1 MSARDFPQRRLKY
14 IKLSKRL
21 RFGNLASDL
30 NRVATG
36 LAGGSYSENM
46 PFWVEQ
52 AKHLAAWTAEST
64 TSEEVAREVFEIH
77 LALARFEQNINDEA
91 ERKIMMVQAK
101 QWAERMIEHS
111 GIMEEK

>member
-1 MSARDFPQRRLKY
+1 MSAKDFSERRLKY

-36 LAGGSYSENM
+36 LAGGSCSQNV

-64 TSEEVAREVFEIH
+64 TSEEVDREVFEIH
-77 LALARFEQNINDEA
+77 LALARFEQNTNDEA
-91 ERKIMMVQAK
+91 ERNIMIVKAK
-101 QWAERMIEHS
+101 EWSERMIEHS
-111 GIMEEK
+111 GIMEEN